1 MTQFADHTDFA
12 NRLGLTLST
21 AEQDRADSLLTSASG
36 VIQERMRQQ
45 IELVTDDTY
54 TVRSSYDDRVR
65 LPERPV
71 ISVSSVVLT
80 LIGGAA
86 TYTPPDNTWYLDRD
100 EIVRTAWPLAAQ
112 YAFAGYQRGW
122 LGPLYQMQVT
132 YTHGFETVPELV
144 KSICMEMVTRV
155 WVNPGSVAR
164 QTVGDTVTIFD
175 NMRFSPTGM
184 QMTDEEYGQ
193 LRDLLRRFANSVTL
207 R

>member
-1 MTQFADHTDFA
+1 MTQFASSDDFA
-12 NRLGLTLST
+12 NRLGLTLSGP
-21 AEQDRADSLLTSASG
+21 EQTRADALLEIASG
-36 VIQERMRQQ
+36 IIQNRMRQQ

-54 TVRSSYDDRVR
+54 SVRSSYDDRVR

-71 ISVSSVVLT
+71 VSVASVTLT

-86 TYTPPDNTWYLDRD
+86 TYTPPANTWYLDRD

-122 LGPLYQMQVT
+122 LGPLYQMDVV
-132 YTHGFETVPELV
+132 YTHGFETIPGLV
-144 KSICMEMVTRV
+144 QSICMEMVTRV

-164 QTVGDTVTIFD
+164 ETTGDHYTVFD

-184 QMTDEEYGQ
+184 QLTDAEYEQ
-193 LRDLLRRFANSVTL
+193 LRDLLRRFSNSVTL